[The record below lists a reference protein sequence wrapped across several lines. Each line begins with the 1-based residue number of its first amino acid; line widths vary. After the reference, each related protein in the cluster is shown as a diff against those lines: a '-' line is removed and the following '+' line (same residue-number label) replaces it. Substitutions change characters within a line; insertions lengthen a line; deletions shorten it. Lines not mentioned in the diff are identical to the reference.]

1 MHGLVIQPLCCVQG
15 ACSRVQAELPQ
26 AEGIRAAQE
35 CKGQFVLLVPV
46 AGADLQD
53 LRPWRFVLSHVH
65 FIELLGELRPVV
77 VGVDDADEHLQKTIN
92 THFIQRELFHTA
104 TMEIHRD

>member
-35 CKGQFVLLVPV
+35 GKGQLVLLVPV

-53 LRPWRFVLSHVH
+53 LRAWRFVLGHVH
-65 FIELLGELRPVV
+65 FVKLLGELRPVI
-77 VGVDDADEHLQKTIN
+77 VGVDDADQHLQNTTN
-92 THFIQRELFHTA
+92 THL
-104 TMEIHRD
+104 